1 MADKI
6 NTKIKILFLTA
17 WYPHR
22 YDAMT
27 GLFVRK
33 HAEAATLFC
42 DVCVLYLH
50 SDEKIKKFEIIEQ
63 NFEKVRE
70 IYVYFPY
77 IHNKFLAKI
86 SKAINYTRAFFKGYK
101 IVKKTFGKPDITQVN
116 VLTRSGVL
124 AYWLKKTQKIPYVII
139 EHWTRYLPQ
148 NFSYKGVFR
157 KKITEIVARNAKKIM
172 PVSEDLAQAMQKQG
186 IKGNYE
192 VIFNVVDDFFFEKT
206 RNFERNNNKKRIL
219 HVSCFL
225 DMQKN
230 ITGLLRATKEL
241 SLQRADFEL
250 VLVGTGI
257 DFDKIYSYAKSLNL
271 PKDMLIFAGEQTPQ
285 EVAEWFAKSD
295 FSVMFSNYETACVVV
310 MESLASGVPVIGT
323 PTGIVPDFINETN
336 GLIVDFNDIVALSEK
351 MNFMLDNLE
360 KYDFTKIKEEAQKY
374 SYENVGEKLFEI
386 YKSTKKLC

>member
-116 VLTRSGVL
+116 VLTRNGFL
-124 AYWLKKTQKIPYVII
+124 AYWLEKTQKIPYVII
-139 EHWTRYLPQ
+139 EHWTRYLSQ
-148 NFSYKGVFR
+148 NFSYKGFLR

-172 PVSEDLAQAMQKQG
+172 PVSKDLAQAMQKQG
-186 IKGNYE
+186 IKGDYE
-192 VIFNVVDDFFFEKT
+192 VVFNVVDDFFFEKQK
-206 RNFERNNNKKRIL
+206 NPERNKEKKRIL
-219 HVSCFL
+219 HVSCFF

-250 VLVGTGI
+250 VLVGTGV
-257 DFDKIYSYAKSLNL
+257 DFDEIYGYAKSLNF
-271 PKDMLIFAGEQTPQ
+271 PQDMLLFTGEQTPQ
-285 EVAEWFAKSD
+285 KVAEWFAKSD